1 MGNKVIFYIV
11 ITLMIFSRVALLTLT
26 DGALLREQF
35 ILTNVYS
42 VGSDVIILLGLY
54 LSAYKKNVPYIF
66 ALVIVINTIVFA
78 LYTVNDMH
86 SVAMTESE
94 NIALWGT
101 WFVYY
106 SMILKSL
113 FSLVKRQP
121 LVS

>member
-26 DGALLREQF
+26 DGALLSEQF

-42 VGSDVIILLGLY
+42 VGSDVTILLGLY

-86 SVAMTESE
+86 SITMTGRE
-94 NIALWGT
+94 NIALWVT

>member
-26 DGALLREQF
+26 DGALLSEQF

-54 LSAYKKNVPYIF
+54 FSAYKKNMPYIF

-86 SVAMTESE
+86 SITMTGRE
-94 NIALWGT
+94 NIALWVT